1 MKAKTKYKT
10 LKWITIILTPIY
22 FLSISTIFALLK
34 IDDIWGEMF
43 EIGIEN
49 FQQWWTLILYRLLIY
64 VPLPLIL
71 GAFVFDKHYKYF
83 SRIIM
88 CYNWMFLIYLIIN
101 GIFDIL
107 AINMLKNISI
117 FKTLSSFVSIFGYLF
132 TFLNKKTV
140 SFDDV
145 GNILIKTE

>member
-1 MKAKTKYKT
+1 
-10 LKWITIILTPIY
+10 
-22 FLSISTIFALLK
+22 
-34 IDDIWGEMF
+34 MF